1 MGKIEKA
8 LLKCEIKKTGENEYS
23 FVMSD
28 ETIVMSDETID
39 RDGEIIKVDGWDIKN
54 YKSNNILLWG
64 HRHDIPG
71 IGVVGKVVKEDGKLV
86 AQKVRFASPGIYELA
101 DTVHGLV
108 DDDVLKAVSVGY
120 MPVEREYPEMDDKG
134 TKKKKPR
141 VITNKAELYELS
153 IVNVGANPNAL
164 RTVKSAEMK
173 AVKDYTGD
181 PAQYLVEV
189 MNKRVISY
197 AGAHSGGTPKAPRD
211 AEWDAAAE
219 VSKADVDDLK
229 IMCAWM
235 DSENPDIKSSYK
247 FPHHKASGQ
256 HAVVFRACAAAIA
269 VLNGARGGANIPSA
283 DRKGVYNHVA
293 KHIRDDFDA
302 EPAPLKSIAE
312 IENDPYNVLLNEINV
327 LKNEI
332 KSDIETLKEIIKE
345 NKTEW
350 NVRLDKDKYYSILA
364 VDDKTDNSLKTSEK
378 TAEKQNTGGLP
389 FRRPASLKSILK
401 EGNEVNEDE

>member
-1 MGKIEKA
+1 M
-8 LLKCEIKKTGENEYS
+8 
-23 FVMSD
+23 
-28 ETIVMSDETID
+28 
-39 RDGEIIKVDGWDIKN
+39 RPIIKVDGWDIRN
-54 YKSNNILLWG
+54 YKSNSILLFG

-71 IGVVGKVVKEDGKLV
+71 IGVVRKVVKEDGKLV
-86 AQKVRFASPGIYELA
+86 AKKVRFASPGIYELA

-108 DDDVLKAVSVGY
+108 DDGVLKAVSVGY
-120 MPVEREYPEMDDKG
+120 MPIEREYPEMDDNN
-134 TKKKKPR
+134 KKKKPR

-153 IVNVGANPNAL
+153 IVNVGSNPNAL
-164 RTVKSAEMK
+164 MTVKSAEVK
-173 AVKDYTGD
+173 AQKGYAGD
-181 PAQYLVEV
+181 PAQYLTDVI
-189 MNKRVISY
+189 NKRVISY

-269 VLNGARGGANIPSA
+269 VLNGARGGANIPAA

-312 IENDPYNVLLNEINV
+312 IENDPYNILLNEIDV

-332 KSDIETLKEIIKE
+332 KSDIETLKEMIKE
-345 NKTEW
+345 SKTEW

-364 VDDKTDNSLKTSEK
+364 VDDKTSEK
-378 TAEKQNTGGLP
+378 AAEKQNTGGLP

-401 EGNEVNEDE
+401 EGSEVNENE

>member
-1 MGKIEKA
+1 MSKIEKA
-8 LLKCEIKKTGENEYS
+8 LVKCEIKKTGENEYN
-23 FVMSD
+23 F
-28 ETIVMSDETID
+28 VMSDETID
-39 RDGEIIKVDGWDIKN
+39 RDGEIIKVDGWDVKN

-86 AQKVRFASPGIYELA
+86 AKKVRFASPGIYELA
-101 DTVHGLV
+101 DTIHGLV
-108 DDDVLKAVSVGY
+108 DDGVLKAVSVGY
-120 MPVEREYPEMDDKG
+120 MPIEREYPEMDDG
-134 TKKKKPR
+134 KKKKQPR
-141 VITNKAELYELS
+141 VVTNKAELYELS

-164 RTVKSAEMK
+164 RTVKSAETK
-173 AVKDYTGD
+173 AVKDYSGD

-302 EPAPLKSIAE
+302 EPAPLKSIEE
-312 IENDPYNVLLNEINV
+312 IENDPYNILLNEINV

-332 KSDIETLKEIIKE
+332 KNGIEELKEVLKDME
-345 NKTEW
+345 MKW
-350 NVRLDKDKYYSILA
+350 QSRLEKGKYYSILA
-364 VDDKTDNSLKTSEK
+364 VDDKTDSTSDK
-378 TAEKQNTGGLP
+378 AAEKQNKIGLL
-389 FRRPASLKSILK
+389 FKEPATLTTILK
-401 EGNEVNEDE
+401 TGDGKNE

>member
-8 LLKCEIKKTGENEYS
+8 LVKCEIKKTGENEYS
-23 FVMSD
+23 F
-28 ETIVMSDETID
+28 IMSDETID

-71 IGVVGKVVKEDGKLV
+71 IGVVGKVLKEDGKLV
-86 AQKVRFASPGIYELA
+86 AKKVRFASPGIYELA
-101 DTVHGLV
+101 DTIHGLV
-108 DDDVLKAVSVGY
+108 DDGVLKAVSVGY
-120 MPVEREYPEMDDKG
+120 MPVEREYPEMEDNN
-134 TKKKKPR
+134 KKKKPR
-141 VITNKAELYELS
+141 VVTNKAELYELS
-153 IVNVGANPNAL
+153 IVNVGSNPNAL
-164 RTVKSAEMK
+164 MTVKSAEAK
-173 AVKDYTGD
+173 AQKGYTGD

-197 AGAHSGGTPKAPRD
+197 AGAHSGGTPKASRD

-302 EPAPLKSIAE
+302 EPAPLKSIEE
-312 IENDPYNVLLNEINV
+312 IENDPYNILLNEINV

-332 KSDIETLKEIIKE
+332 KNDIEELKEVLKE
-345 NKTEW
+345 NEMKW
-350 NVRLDKDKYYSILA
+350 QSRLERGKYNSILA
-364 VDDKTDNSLKTSEK
+364 VDDKIDNTSDK
-378 TAEKQNTGGLP
+378 AAEKQNKIGLL
-389 FRRPASLKSILK
+389 FKEPATLTTILK
-401 EGNEVNEDE
+401 TGDGKNE

>member
-23 FVMSD
+23 F
-28 ETIVMSDETID
+28 VMSDETID

-71 IGVVGKVVKEDGKLV
+71 IGVVGKVLKEDGKLV
-86 AQKVRFASPGIYELA
+86 AKKVRFASPGIYELA
-101 DTVHGLV
+101 DTIHGLV
-108 DDDVLKAVSVGY
+108 DDGVLKAVSVGY
-120 MPVEREYPEMDDKG
+120 MPIEREYPEMDDG
-134 TKKKKPR
+134 KKKKQPR
-141 VITNKAELYELS
+141 VVTNKAELYELS
-153 IVNVGANPNAL
+153 IVNVGSNPNAL
-164 RTVKSAEMK
+164 MTVKSAEVK
-173 AVKDYTGD
+173 AQKGYTGD
-181 PAQYLVEV
+181 PAQYLTEYLSGEV
-189 MNKRVISY
+189 KRVISY

-269 VLNGARGGANIPSA
+269 VLNGARGGANIPAA

-302 EPAPLKSIAE
+302 EPAPLKSIEE
-312 IENDPYNVLLNEINV
+312 IENDPYNILLNEIGV

-332 KSDIETLKEIIKE
+332 KSDIEELKEVLKE
-345 NKTEW
+345 NKTKW
-350 NVRLDKDKYYSILA
+350 QSRLEGDKYYSILA
-364 VDDKTDNSLKTSEK
+364 VDDKTDSTSDK
-378 TAEKQNTGGLP
+378 AAEKQNTSNKLGLLFKP
-389 FRRPASLKSILK
+389 PASLKLILK

>member
-28 ETIVMSDETID
+28 ETID
-39 RDGEIIKVDGWDIKN
+39 RDGEIIKVDGWDIRN
-54 YKSNNILLWG
+54 YKSNSILLFG

-71 IGVVGKVVKEDGKLV
+71 IGVVRKVVKEDGKLV
-86 AQKVRFASPGIYELA
+86 AKKVRFASPGIYELA

-108 DDDVLKAVSVGY
+108 DDGVLKAVSVGY
-120 MPVEREYPEMDDKG
+120 MPIEREYPEMDDNN
-134 TKKKKPR
+134 KKKKPR

-153 IVNVGANPNAL
+153 IVNVGSNPNAL
-164 RTVKSAEMK
+164 MTVKSAEVK
-173 AVKDYTGD
+173 AQKGYAGD
-181 PAQYLVEV
+181 PAQYLTDVI
-189 MNKRVISY
+189 NKRVISY

-269 VLNGARGGANIPSA
+269 VLNGARGGANIPAA

-312 IENDPYNVLLNEINV
+312 IENDPYNILLNEIDV

-332 KSDIETLKEIIKE
+332 KSDIETLKEMIKE
-345 NKTEW
+345 SKTEW

-364 VDDKTDNSLKTSEK
+364 VDDKTSEK
-378 TAEKQNTGGLP
+378 AAEKQNTGGLP

-401 EGNEVNEDE
+401 EGSEVNENE